1 MARDLA
7 PVSQGLV
14 ISMNTPNKI
23 MLKSI
28 VRSSANISRYAAL
41 LWMFSFLFALRVLGQ
56 AVQRW
61 WPQPFLPPFHA
72 FQGSTLPY
80 WLLLS
85 FQLVIL
91 FIMVRLAWRMRC
103 GALVPGFRAG
113 KVLLWT
119 GCIYMVGSLG
129 RIIIGATLPEAP
141 AWFSTWIPA
150 AFHVVLA
157 AFVLTLG
164 LFHQRESCRRQATL

>member
-1 MARDLA
+1 MARDPA
-7 PVSQGLV
+7 SVSQGLV
-14 ISMNTPNKI
+14 ISMNTTNKI
-23 MLKSI
+23 MLKLI
-28 VRSSANISRYAAL
+28 VRSSANSSYAAL
-41 LWMFSFLFALRVLGQ
+41 LWMFSFLFGLRVLGQ

-61 WPQPFLPPFHA
+61 RPQPFLPPFHA
-72 FQGSTLPY
+72 FQGSSLPY

-91 FIMVRLAWRMRC
+91 FIMVRLTWRMRC
-103 GALVPGFRAG
+103 AVLVPSVRAG
-113 KVLLWT
+113 KVLLWA
-119 GCIYMVGSLG
+119 GCIYMVVSLG
-129 RIIIGATLPEAP
+129 RIIIGATLPDAP

-164 LFHQRESCRRQATL
+164 LFHQRESRTRQATL